1 MTAMHDTPTQADSG
15 RAEGS
20 PVRRVSGKDLVAAAG
35 RLTGGMTP
43 NPARAGK
50 AFIDRARAHGI
61 DLRHFWASFP
71 APGIASQ
78 AALIVPQVGRT
89 AMIFLSGA
97 GPSRVC
103 GDAQRQLTDRVA
115 VLRAAF
121 EGVEQDLGEAVQL
134 FQALPSPE
142 ENWAIEAF
150 QASGMTRLGDLAY
163 LKRPFAL
170 RSEEGTTDWP
180 RGITVRRIGNLG
192 NPDEHAALARALV
205 RTYEGTLDC
214 PGLCALRSVDD
225 VIESHKSAGSFEH
238 AHWWLLEADG
248 EPEGCV
254 LLSPSF
260 ETRSLELVYMGLGPA
275 LRGKGLASRALRFAI
290 ARAQRLGLDDIS
302 CAVDLINEPARAV
315 YARLGF
321 TEFARRVAFVRAS
334 ASNPGA

>member
-1 MTAMHDTPTQADSG
+1 
-15 RAEGS
+15 
-20 PVRRVSGKDLVAAAG
+20 
-35 RLTGGMTP
+35 
-43 NPARAGK
+43 
-50 AFIDRARAHGI
+50 
-61 DLRHFWASFP
+61 
-71 APGIASQ
+71 
-78 AALIVPQVGRT
+78 
-89 AMIFLSGA
+89 
-97 GPSRVC
+97 
-103 GDAQRQLTDRVA
+103 
-115 VLRAAF
+115 
-121 EGVEQDLGEAVQL
+121 
-134 FQALPSPE
+134 
-142 ENWAIEAF
+142 
-150 QASGMTRLGDLAY
+150 MTRLGDLAY